1 MTGRLSVVATP
12 IGNLEDI
19 TLRALRTLKEA
30 DLILAEDTRRTKTL
44 CSHHGIQ
51 TPLRPFHAHTP
62 DHVVAEIVEQ
72 LRGGASFA
80 LVTDAGTPLVSDPG
94 ARLTAAACDAG
105 VRVEPIPGP
114 SAALAALAAS
124 GLRIGSFRF
133 VAFLPRAGTKRGE
146 ALAALV
152 RAPEATVMFEAANRL
167 PGTLADLA
175 RLAPERR
182 AAVARE
188 LTKLHEE
195 IARGTLAELA
205 SRFAEAPRGEVTLV
219 VEGAPETTAPFDE
232 SAALRQAKVLLAE
245 GGRTKEVAKV
255 LAEAHGLSAR
265 DAYALVLRV
274 AAT

>member
-19 TLRALRTLKEA
+19 TLRALRTLKEV
-30 DLILAEDTRRTKTL
+30 DVILAEDTRRTKTL
-44 CSHHGIQ
+44 CSHHGIS
-51 TPLRPFHAHTP
+51 TPLRAFHAHTP
-62 DHVVAEIVEQ
+62 DHKVAEIVEQ
-72 LRGGASFA
+72 LRQGVSFA

-94 ARLTAAACDAG
+94 ARLTAAAVDAG
-105 VRVEPIPGP
+105 IRVEPIPGP
-114 SAALAALAAS
+114 SATLAALAAV
-124 GLRIGSFRF
+124 GLRVGSFRF
-133 VAFLPRAGTKRGE
+133 VAFLPRAGTKRSA
-146 ALAALV
+146 ALDALV
-152 RAPEATVMFEAANRL
+152 RAPEATVFFEAANRL

-175 RLAPERR
+175 RLAPERP

-205 SRFAEAPRGEVTLV
+205 SRFAEAPRGEITLV
-219 VEGAPETTAPFDE
+219 VEGAPEEDAELDE
-232 SAALRQAKVLLAE
+232 PALLQQAKLLLGE

-255 LAEAHGLSAR
+255 LAEAHGLSVR

-274 AAT
+274 AGG